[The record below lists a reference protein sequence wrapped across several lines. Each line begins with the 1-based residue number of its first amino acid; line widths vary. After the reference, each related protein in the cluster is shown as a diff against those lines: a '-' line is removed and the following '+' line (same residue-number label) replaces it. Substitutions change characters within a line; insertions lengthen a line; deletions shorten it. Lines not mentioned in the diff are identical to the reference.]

1 MYSSDQNDNTEVTLV
16 YLVNRQLYLL
26 FKFLFTILKSHS
38 SPLSFLQI
46 VLLYIFVCNNISH
59 LINWSIHFELLVKCA
74 WINTCYPICHES
86 LSDIQR
92 LCLRCISSF
101 LSVDVSLGVSPS
113 FPNCFWEA
121 YISILRVTEVR
132 HKNNLP

>member
-16 YLVNRQLYLL
+16 YLLNRQLYLL

-74 WINTCYPICHES
+74 WINTRYPICHES

-92 LCLRCISSF
+92 LCLGCISSF
-101 LSVDVSLGVSPS
+101 LSVDASLGVSPS
-113 FPNCFWEA
+113 FPNRFWEA
-121 YISILRVTEVR
+121 YICILRVTEIC
-132 HKNNLP
+132 HQNNLP